1 MGNCISVHKRKT
13 VKNIFNNDETP
24 TKLSE
29 LKTKRLVIFFL
40 FQKIVKKVRN
50 VEKGRNEKRRN
61 KKKPRKKGCVM
72 V

>member
-1 MGNCISVHKRKT
+1 MYKRKT
-13 VKNIFNNDETP
+13 IENNFNNNETP

-50 VEKGRNEKRRN
+50 VEKGRTEKRR
-61 KKKPRKKGCVM
+61 KSLEKRDD
-72 V
+72 